1 MNNNNTGEIFTN
13 LRDDRCYHS
22 SIVNGTEIILLGGDH
37 GLLDC
42 EWLRS
47 DIEIVH
53 TTPSSSG
60 NSSARRLPDIPTNV
74 SFHASVINNGYLYV
88 IGGYKC
94 GFDPCKRRIH
104 DRDCIIEPSKSVFRI
119 ALDNIQSGWEEIK
132 EMNKFRAGCAA
143 TAWGDYIIV
152 FGGEGR
158 TIDEEYNCL
167 EILDTTALDLGWQR
181 QRECMKGSRV
191 SHSVVTIK
199 DSIFI
204 IGGRRYRDRR
214 HKTRNFEKFNPINKT
229 FRLCTAPPTGFA
241 QTNAVAIGTLLV
253 IICGSSYHPDYEDI
267 GPSYICDT
275 TSSKGKW
282 EVVHPPLHTPRRNHT
297 TDLVG
302 NYIYI
307 CGGKD
312 RDDECLRSV
321 ERLLITDFIGRG

>member
-13 LRDDRCYHS
+13 LLDHRCYHS
-22 SIVNGTEIILLGGDH
+22 SIVNGNEIVLLGGDNAFI
-37 GLLDC
+37 DSQ
-42 EWLRS
+42 WDPRS
-47 DIEIVH
+47 DIEIVN
-53 TTPSSSG
+53 TTPYSSSIY
-60 NSSARRLPDIPTNV
+60 SAIRIPDIPSNV
-74 SFHASVINNGYLYV
+74 TFHASVINNGYLYV
-88 IGGYKC
+88 IGGWKSR
-94 GFDPCKRRIH
+94 FDDDDHENK
-104 DRDCIIEPSKSVFRI
+104 IEPTDEVFRI
-119 ALDNIQSGWEEIK
+119 ALDNIRSGWEELK
-132 EMNKFRAGCAA
+132 ELNKYRGGCAA
-143 TAWGDYIIV
+143 AAWGHYIFV
-152 FGGEGR
+152 FGGTGR
-158 TIDEEYNCL
+158 FVDQEYNCV
-167 EILDTTALDLGWQR
+167 EFLDTTALHLGWQF
-181 QRECMKGSRV
+181 QRDCMKGSRV
-191 SHSVVTIK
+191 DHSVVTIK

-214 HKTRNFEKFNPINKT
+214 HKTRNFEKFNPINGT

-253 IICGSSYHPDYEDI
+253 IICGTSYHPDYEDI

-321 ERLLITDFIGRG
+321 ERLLITDFIGSG